1 MLSSRGP
8 GSKSKRRLSPPG
20 GPWLLERFV
29 GKPSAVPSLSWVTFG
44 PKRANAATVL
54 GSGQYVQRPFPQLL
68 FLCMPIHFS
77 SLCESPFVHLEE
89 AMLCC
94 NSERFTL
101 RLFSGQFYWPILSS
115 GTLGTSSS
123 SLQLHQPPSSHP
135 HTRAVQAYTQLC
147 PLPDVDSSLVF
158 VGIKV
163 LGEMMSA
170 AQPLTWAPEQ
180 ADLTN

>member
-123 SLQLHQPPSSHP
+123 SLQVRNQLSVSLSFHCSYINLQAHVPTLQLSRLTPSYVHF
-135 HTRAVQAYTQLC
+135 Q
-147 PLPDVDSSLVF
+147 
-158 VGIKV
+158 
-163 LGEMMSA
+163 M
-170 AQPLTWAPEQ
+170 
-180 ADLTN
+180 